1 MNIIFKKTL
10 EFCVFISY
18 FEYQSTFMEQNDVIK
33 EIGQIRA
40 LMERSSKF
48 ISISGLSGVLI
59 GSYALLGALAG
70 YLTVYGWHS
79 QFGYRDYYV
88 TDDVVVLKLILIAG
102 LVLLVSLFTGW
113 WMARK
118 KAMRIGQSIWNQASR
133 SLLWAV
139 VVPLMTGGVL
149 SCLLICKGEYGFI
162 ASTLLIF
169 YGMALCAGSTFTFKE
184 VRWLGIMEIALGLI
198 TFAMPGYGLW
208 FWAVGFGVLHIVY
221 GIIVHKRYEK

>member
-1 MNIIFKKTL
+1 
-10 EFCVFISY
+10 
-18 FEYQSTFMEQNDVIK
+18 
-33 EIGQIRA
+33 
-40 LMERSSKF
+40 
-48 ISISGLSGVLI
+48 
-59 GSYALLGALAG
+59 
-70 YLTVYGWHS
+70 
-79 QFGYRDYYV
+79 
-88 TDDVVVLKLILIAG
+88 
-102 LVLLVSLFTGW
+102 
-113 WMARK
+113 
-118 KAMRIGQSIWNQASR
+118 
-133 SLLWAV
+133 
-139 VVPLMTGGVL
+139 MTGGVL

>member
-1 MNIIFKKTL
+1 MK
-10 EFCVFISY
+10 
-18 FEYQSTFMEQNDVIK
+18 QNDIIK
-33 EIGQIRA
+33 EIGQIRS

-59 GSYALLGALAG
+59 GVYALLGALAG
-70 YLTVYGWHS
+70 YLTVYGFQS

-88 TDDVVVLKLILIAG
+88 TDSGVVLKLVFIAG
-102 LVLLVSLFTGW
+102 LVLLASLCTGW
-113 WMARK
+113 WMARQ
-118 KAMRIGQSIWNQASR
+118 KAKRVGQSVWNQASR

-139 VVPLMTGGVL
+139 AVPLVTGGVL
-149 SCLLICKGEYGFI
+149 SCMLIWRGEYGFI

-184 VRWLGIMEIALGLI
+184 VRWLGIMEILLGLI
-198 TFAMPGYGLW
+198 TLAFPGYGLW